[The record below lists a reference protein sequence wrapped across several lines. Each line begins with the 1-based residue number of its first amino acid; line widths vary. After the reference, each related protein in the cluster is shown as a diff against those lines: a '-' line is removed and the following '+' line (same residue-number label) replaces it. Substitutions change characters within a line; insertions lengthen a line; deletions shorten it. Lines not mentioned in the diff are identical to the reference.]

1 MSEIKKKK
9 INETELQY
17 GEKIDKE
24 KPFFFERLSFCSTEK
39 EEKKIPALKLEKYLI
54 LKNQSRNQY
63 KGQKVHLKYLKIL
76 IEAAISIVLDSFN
89 ESNFLEVNY
98 KVRIGQWFG
107 RVERKLPDHEWT
119 PSRHIYLISHVIQIM

>member
-1 MSEIKKKK
+1 MLT
-9 INETELQY
+9 N
-17 GEKIDKE
+17 
-24 KPFFFERLSFCSTEK
+24 R
-39 EEKKIPALKLEKYLI
+39 EEKSLRRRKKNLI

-63 KGQKVHLKYLKIL
+63 KGQKAHLKYLKIL

-107 RVERKLPDHEWT
+107 RVERKLPGHEWT
-119 PSRHIYLISHVIQIM
+119 PSRHIYLISHVIQIT